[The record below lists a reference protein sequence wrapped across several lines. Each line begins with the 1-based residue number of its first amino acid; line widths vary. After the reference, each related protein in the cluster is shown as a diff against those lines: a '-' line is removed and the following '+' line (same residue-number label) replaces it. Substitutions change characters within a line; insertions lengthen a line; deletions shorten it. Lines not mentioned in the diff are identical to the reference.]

1 MILNELFRRKKKA
14 QNEQIEEV
22 KEIPCKQ
29 SHPLEEPER
38 FYFPEDANDVAI
50 LKTNIAGITKHLKMA
65 DARKPYS
72 GHTEFDPNNPI
83 DKKAVKLVTDDGR
96 MMGYIP
102 AIDLRLYYDIF
113 GSRDHIRFHGAVGLF
128 TNGSGKKTL
137 FGRIMLVDIPES
149 DDGTLFNLAQKQ
161 LDYMMSEFSTE

>member
-1 MILNELFRRKKKA
+1 MILNELFRRKKKTV
-14 QNEQIEEV
+14 NEQFAKQ
-22 KEIPCKQ
+22 KEIPRKQ
-29 SHPLEEPER
+29 AHPLEDPER

-50 LKTNIAGITKHLKMA
+50 LKTNIAGITKHLKLA

-72 GHTEFDPNNPI
+72 GHTEFDPDNPV

-96 MMGYIP
+96 MLGYIP

-113 GSRDHIRFHGAVGLF
+113 GSRDQIRFHGAVGIF

-137 FGRIMLVDIPES
+137 FGRIMLVDIPDS